1 MIDLYTWKTPNG
13 YKIAI
18 MLEEC
23 NVPYKLISIDISKGE
38 QLTADFLKI
47 SPNNKIPVIVD
58 HDNNHMPVFES
69 GAILIYLAEKHS
81 KFIGHNTESRTKIIQ
96 WLMFQMSGVGPMFGQ
111 LFHFSKM
118 APENIPYAVKRYYN
132 EAIRLLSVVEKQ
144 LGKNQYIAGDYS
156 IADMAIYPWLNSMI
170 KSSLLEMSNMPNI
183 LKWMDLVGNR
193 NSVKL
198 AMNIEIS

>member
-1 MIDLYTWKTPNG
+1 
-13 YKIAI
+13 

-23 NVPYKLISIDISKGE
+23 DVLYRLVPVDISKGE

-69 GAILIYLAEKHS
+69 GAVLIYLAEKYS
-81 KFIGHNTESRTKIIQ
+81 KFIGCDAESRTKIIQ
-96 WLMFQMSGVGPMFGQ
+96 WLMFQMSGIGPTFGQ

-118 APENIPYAVKRYYN
+118 APENIPYAIKRYHN
-132 EAIRLLSVVEKQ
+132 EATRLLSVVEKQ
-144 LGKNQYIAGDYS
+144 LEKNQYIAGDYS
-156 IADMAIYPWLNSMI
+156 IADMAIYPWLNSMT

-183 LKWMDLVGNR
+183 TKWMDLVGNR
-193 NSVKL
+193 DSVKL